1 MNRTYHVDGTIPKD
15 DSIFVF
21 GSNIQGIHGAGA
33 AKMAREHFGAK
44 LRMADG
50 LCGQSYAIPTR
61 DMVAKNHFENLK
73 LSIIKINI
81 EKFITFANDNERMS
95 FYLTRVACGLAGY
108 HDSVI
113 APLFSGCRTNCSFPQ
128 NWKIFLDGM

>member
-1 MNRTYHVDGTIPKD
+1 MNRTYHIDGTIPKD

-33 AKMAREHFGAK
+33 AKMARERFGAK

-73 LSIIKINI
+73 LSIIDRLNTSRC
-81 EKFITFANDNERMS
+81 FCTGTHV
-95 FYLTRVACGLAGY
+95 L
-108 HDSVI
+108 
-113 APLFSGCRTNCSFPQ
+113 LFQTLIDRLNTHR
-128 NWKIFLDGM
+128 KA